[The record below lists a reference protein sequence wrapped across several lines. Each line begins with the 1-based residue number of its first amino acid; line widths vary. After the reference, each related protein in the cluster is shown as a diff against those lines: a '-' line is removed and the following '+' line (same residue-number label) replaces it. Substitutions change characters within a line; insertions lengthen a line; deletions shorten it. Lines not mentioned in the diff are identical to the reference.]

1 MNTALLFAA
10 IEKLT
15 PLTDEQKNFL
25 GGMVRERKAK
35 KGQFLLHE
43 GAVQKASFFVT
54 SGLLVSYYIA
64 LDGKEHLIQ
73 IAPEGWW
80 ISDLNSFT
88 RQKAALLNIRA
99 IEESTIIELPY
110 LQTENMFDQIPQ
122 MDKYFRVIT
131 ERALIHFQKRMIEDE
146 QDHYVDYRFN
156 SRLIRRITGLGG
168 DTLDRYKKLY
178 RPSYSFVVSSTLAR
192 FYEYILNT
200 SYIFKRE
207 EGIQ

>member
-1 MNTALLFAA
+1 MNTDLLFAA

-15 PLTDEQKNFL
+15 PLTVEQKTFL
-25 GGMVRERKAK
+25 AGMVRERKAK

-54 SGLLVSYYIA
+54 SGLLISYYIA

-88 RQKAALLNIRA
+88 RQREALLNIRA
-99 IEESTIIELPY
+99 VEESTFLELPF
-110 LQTENMFDQIPQ
+110 LQTENMFGQIPQ

-131 ERALIHFQKRMIEDE
+131 ERALINFKKRIIENNSMSARDRMLQFREHYPDLVNRLPQK
-146 QDHYVDYRFN
+146 
-156 SRLIRRITGLGG
+156 LIASYLGISPEFLSKIKNETFPGGPATG
-168 DTLDRYKKLY
+168 
-178 RPSYSFVVSSTLAR
+178 
-192 FYEYILNT
+192 
-200 SYIFKRE
+200 
-207 EGIQ
+207 

>member
-1 MNTALLFAA
+1 MNTDLLFAA

-15 PLTDEQKNFL
+15 PLTVEQKTFL
-25 GGMVRERKAK
+25 AGIVRERKAK

-54 SGLLVSYYIA
+54 SGLLISYYIA

-88 RQKAALLNIRA
+88 RQREALLNIRA
-99 IEESTIIELPY
+99 VEESTIIELPF

-131 ERALIHFQKRMIEDE
+131 ERALINFQKRIIENNSMAARDRMSAFRE
-146 QDHYVDYRFN
+146 HYPDLVN
-156 SRLIRRITGLGG
+156 RLPQKLIASYLGISPEFLSKIKNETFPGGPATG
-168 DTLDRYKKLY
+168 
-178 RPSYSFVVSSTLAR
+178 
-192 FYEYILNT
+192 
-200 SYIFKRE
+200 
-207 EGIQ
+207 

>member
-122 MDKYFRVIT
+122 MDKYFREIT
-131 ERALIHFQKRMIEDE
+131 ERPLIQFQKRMIENNSMDARDRMSAFRAHYPDLVNRLPQKLIASYLGISPEFLSKIKHETFPGSGPAAE
-146 QDHYVDYRFN
+146 Q
-156 SRLIRRITGLGG
+156 
-168 DTLDRYKKLY
+168 
-178 RPSYSFVVSSTLAR
+178 
-192 FYEYILNT
+192 
-200 SYIFKRE
+200 
-207 EGIQ
+207 